1 MAFLSDIKNELCAT
15 LPKSACC
22 RKSLLLGILVSRGE
36 MCDGKV
42 HLRIADGQ
50 VLSLAV
56 HLVKEQL
63 GRDAQELPRAH
74 GGRVRTLCFQS
85 TTAKDFLLSLEEE
98 LDKARFLR
106 CPSCSHAFLRGLFL
120 AGGYV
125 TNPTK
130 AYRLELSLG
139 ARAEIISG
147 FLSRE
152 LDLSG
157 KLSNRRE
164 ETLLYFKD
172 STAIEEMMTMLGLSG
187 ATFHLMNSKIEK
199 QFRNEANRRAN
210 CEAGNINRSVEA
222 ASRITAIL
230 RRLEREKLLSSLPD
244 ELEDAAKIRLEH
256 PEASLSQLAAMM
268 TPPITK
274 SGLNHRLRKITEY
287 AALLGVTDS
296 K

>member
-1 MAFLSDIKNELCAT
+1 MAFLSDIKNELCAE
-15 LPKSACC
+15 LPKGACC
-22 RKSLLLGILVSRGE
+22 RKALLLGILTSKGEVSE
-36 MCDGKV
+36 SLI
-42 HLRIADGQ
+42 HLRIADRQ
-50 VLSLAV
+50 VLSLVV
-56 HLVKEQL
+56 HLIKEQL
-63 GRDAQELPRAH
+63 GRDAKELPRTH
-74 GGRVRTLCFQS
+74 GGRARTLCFQS
-85 TTAKDFLLSLEEE
+85 PAAKDFLLSLDEG
-98 LDKARFLR
+98 LDTARFMR
-106 CPSCSHAFLRGLFL
+106 CPGCSRAFLRGLFL
-120 AGGYV
+120 AGGYI

-139 ARAEIISG
+139 ERAPMISD
-147 FLSRE
+147 FLLKEFS
-152 LDLSG
+152 LSA
-157 KLSNRRE
+157 KLLRRRE
-164 ETLLYFKD
+164 EVLLYYKD
-172 STAIEEMMTMLGLSG
+172 STAIEEMMTLLGMGG

-222 ASRITAIL
+222 ASRTTLVL
-230 RRLEREKLLSSLPD
+230 RRLKEEKLLSSLPD

-274 SGLNHRLRKITEY
+274 SGLNHRLKRIMEY